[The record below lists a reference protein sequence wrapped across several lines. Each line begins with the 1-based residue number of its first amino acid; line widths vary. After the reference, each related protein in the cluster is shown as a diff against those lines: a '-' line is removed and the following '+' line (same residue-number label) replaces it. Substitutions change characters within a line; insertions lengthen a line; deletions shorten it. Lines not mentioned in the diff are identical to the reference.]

1 MESFGSKWFNWIS
14 KIQDLHSTS
23 KRGKRFK
30 IFCWKTV
37 LKKLHRWQCDMKRA
51 QHEISA
57 TRKKQ
62 YENCTTQKK
71 EKHENS
77 AIPKKCKLEI
87 EKHEKIATRKKRKV
101 KIVQYEQSIVTD
113 WNFEK
118 NCIRRVHTNAVLNSA
133 YQWRGLLTILPVLIS
148 KMKAIIMKISQATG
162 IIDVVIYRCNH
173 N

>member
-1 MESFGSKWFNWIS
+1 MNPNFFLVDFLWVQNFFLWVFRCSEFFLVGISWVQSFPSLAFLQPLG
-14 KIQDLHSTS
+14 
-23 KRGKRFK
+23 
-30 IFCWKTV
+30 
-37 LKKLHRWQCDMKRA
+37 
-51 QHEISA
+51 
-57 TRKKQ
+57 KQ

-71 EKHENS
+71 EQHENS

-87 EKHEKIATRKKRKV
+87 AKHEKIATRKKRKV

-162 IIDVVIYRCNH
+162 IINVVIYRCNH